1 MSNQQEVC
9 QNRKYWEKVLGKEI
23 CEELL
28 KNNIPEEENTEIFE
42 KELIA
47 LEQTVGIHDFKN
59 TVLSNF
65 YSAAAWIPIRVLI
78 QDIQTRKEKG
88 QLQGKNDKEEY
99 KYYQDKFL
107 NDRSYIRNLCIQY
120 PEMKRLLFLQAAS
133 DTEQL
138 KRIAMRID
146 DDREVLN
153 KQFFPRHPFQ
163 SIEKIESNLSD
174 RHKGGQTV
182 AKVYLDNQRILIYKP
197 RSLEKDN
204 SFFKLYGL
212 FCDQGDL
219 PLKRVSILARDSY
232 SWEEYIERNPCKNET
247 EIKRYFE
254 RMGILLFLC
263 WLMEHRNT
271 AGSDMGK
278 SRKRNCAK
286 CPEQRGSCKD
296 TLSDSG
302 DL

>member
-47 LEQTVGIHDFKN
+47 LEQLCEELFLEENGWEAYSFDGTFGNFFRFFGRLAVCYARDTQTVGIHDFKN

-120 PEMKRLLFLQAAS
+120 PEMKRLLFLHN
-133 DTEQL
+133 L
-138 KRIAMRID
+138 K
-146 DDREVLN
+146 
-153 KQFFPRHPFQ
+153 
-163 SIEKIESNLSD
+163 ES
-174 RHKGGQTV
+174 Q
-182 AKVYLDNQRILIYKP
+182 
-197 RSLEKDN
+197 
-204 SFFKLYGL
+204 
-212 FCDQGDL
+212 
-219 PLKRVSILARDSY
+219 
-232 SWEEYIERNPCKNET
+232 
-247 EIKRYFE
+247 
-254 RMGILLFLC
+254 
-263 WLMEHRNT
+263 
-271 AGSDMGK
+271 
-278 SRKRNCAK
+278 
-286 CPEQRGSCKD
+286 
-296 TLSDSG
+296 
-302 DL
+302 